1 MAARLAGGW
10 TVGGRARRA
19 FAGTP
24 ARDRL
29 PLLMSAQDTPSAWT
43 PILSPD
49 VAESVLR
56 GVEEIAD
63 ALRATLDQPRPQE
76 PTWLRRG
83 PSLAG
88 GDAGLACFFTYL
100 DLIRPRQGYDH
111 LAMQLLE
118 RAIDATGGMQSPPGL
133 YSGFSGVAWT
143 LEHLRGRLFEDE

>member
-1 MAARLAGGW
+1 MAARIAGGS
-10 TVGGRARRA
+10 TVDGRRRRA

-88 GDAGLACFFTYL
+88 GDAGLACFFL
-100 DLIRPRQGYDH
+100 SFVPSPPRRGGKPPASPPRQP
-111 LAMQLLE
+111 A
-118 RAIDATGGMQSPPGL
+118 
-133 YSGFSGVAWT
+133 
-143 LEHLRGRLFEDE
+143 